1 MKRWILDI
9 FREKE
14 KLIIIRKREMMVTI
28 GNQVRYVCLRLKRIK
43 VVLTGSDRKLH
54 RPFMT
59 KLKQRAVLL
68 MRKIKLSLTGF
79 NPAAQKSSILT

>member
-1 MKRWILDI
+1 M
-9 FREKE
+9 
-14 KLIIIRKREMMVTI
+14 IIIRKIEMMVTL
-28 GNQVRYVCLRLKRIK
+28 GNQERYVCLRLRRIK
-43 VVLTGSDRKLH
+43 LVLTGSGHKLH
-54 RPFMT
+54 RPFTT